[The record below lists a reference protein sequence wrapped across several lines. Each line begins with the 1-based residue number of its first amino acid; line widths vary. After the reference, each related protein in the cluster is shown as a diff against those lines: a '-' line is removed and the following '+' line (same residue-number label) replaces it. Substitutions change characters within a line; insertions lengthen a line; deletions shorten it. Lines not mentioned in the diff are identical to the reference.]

1 MTPPVTTPASATALP
16 QRVAALVEQLAL
28 SGANFIA
35 FLVLARHLSPADW
48 GAFGFAYAL
57 LLFMQ
62 GFQRA
67 SVTIPMIPYSARGA
81 GWSATR
87 HAWAGMNLGL
97 GLLCAAGLAAVA
109 ALLQT
114 MGGGWLGQA
123 FAMASLLAL
132 PMFLHEFAR
141 RAAIQ
146 EGRADLLAA
155 MGVAYAVVLILGVLW
170 PGAAGRGAWS
180 ACIAWA
186 AAAAVAAAVY
196 ATKGETAVRLR
207 GAAWPRSP
215 GYRHYVGWATLSH
228 LGHSGYNFGV
238 QAILAA
244 LAGPAAVGAFHA
256 CRTLVQPVS
265 VLLNAMD
272 GIDKPRAAAAL
283 ATGGPAAMRRVLWHS
298 LATMAVLALPVLTV
312 AALWA
317 TPLLKLAYGER
328 YATQG
333 TLVAAWCIASV
344 CMLLAQPVESGLYM
358 SHRTRALFFG
368 RAAAA
373 AAGTGLALWWVPLH
387 GATGAVAALAAGFFV
402 AAVSG
407 AFQLQHK
414 GS

>member
-1 MTPPVTTPASATALP
+1 MTSPGCSNALP
-16 QRVAALVEQLAL
+16 QRAAALVEQLAL

-35 FLVLARHLSPADW
+35 FLVLARQLAPADW

-67 SVTIPMIPYSARGA
+67 SVTIPMIPYSAHGA

-87 HAWAGMNLGL
+87 QAWAGMNLGL
-97 GLLCAAGLAAVA
+97 SLLCAAGLALVA
-109 ALLQT
+109 AVLQLVS
-114 MGGGWLGQA
+114 GGWLVQA
-123 FAMASLLAL
+123 FAMASLLAV

-146 EGRADLLAA
+146 EGRTDLLAA
-155 MGVAYAVVLILGVLW
+155 MGLAYAVVLTVAVLW

-180 ACIAWA
+180 ASIAWA

-196 ATKGETAVRLR
+196 AMKGGTPLRLR
-207 GAAWPRSP
+207 RAAWPDGA
-215 GYRHYVGWATLSH
+215 GYRHYVGWAALGH

-272 GIDKPRAAAAL
+272 GVDKPRAAAAL
-283 ATGGPAAMRRVLWHS
+283 ARGGPAAMRRVLWHS
-298 LATMAVLALPVLTV
+298 LATMAILALPVLTV

-317 TPLLKLAYGER
+317 TPLLTLAYGER

-333 TLVAAWCIASV
+333 TLVAAWCVASV

-358 SHRTRALFFG
+358 SDRTRALFVG

-373 AAGTGLALWWVPLH
+373 AAGTGVALWLVPVH

-407 AFQLQHK
+407 ALQLRHK